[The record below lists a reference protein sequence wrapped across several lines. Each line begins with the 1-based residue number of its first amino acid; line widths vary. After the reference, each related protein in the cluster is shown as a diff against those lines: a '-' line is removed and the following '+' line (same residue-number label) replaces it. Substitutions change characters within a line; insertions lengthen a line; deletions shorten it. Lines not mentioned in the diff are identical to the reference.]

1 MAYCFPPLATRVFA
15 VLIGGIGA
23 FAAASAQD
31 IPSRSAYVANRYA
44 LILEDPP
51 VLERFASREV
61 SESVAARSYRQ
72 QIEAKQ
78 ASLKQELATRN
89 IRVTSSVSIVMNAV
103 FVAAPPERLA
113 ELKSL
118 TGVKGVVQQRR
129 YQLNLNRATQLVNAP
144 AAWTS
149 LGGLAKAGTGMKV
162 GIIDTGIDQNHAS
175 FQDSSIPALAG
186 YPKCNVSNCA
196 AYTNNKVIVARSYV
210 SLLSAGT
217 DPSNLAAD
225 SRPDDYSPRDRVG
238 HGTGTASCAAGAS
251 NTSPSGLV
259 INGMAPKA
267 YVGNYKVFGSPGLN
281 EFTFDEPMINAL
293 NDAVADKMDVVSMS
307 IGGLAITGPLDTGAA
322 CGNPAGVPCDL
333 TPPVIER
340 VVKAGMVVV
349 VSAGNDADGAASLN
363 PVALGT
369 IESPADAPS
378 AIAVGASDSSH
389 FMTEGVEV
397 TGPGVPSNI
406 QLVGGAFGDNT
417 FLIGAVGAPLRD
429 VTQLGDDGLACSAL
443 PAGSLN
449 GAFALILR
457 GNCNFSVKVINAQNA
472 GATGVILY
480 MADQSTLIS
489 PSVGSAII
497 PTIMIPNT
505 AGVALKAFIDANAGR
520 RVLIDG
526 AAIEQNKT
534 SSGVLAAFSSLGPT
548 VGDNFLKPDLVA
560 VGGSD
565 TFYTELYIPTQSYDP
580 LSDLYSAN
588 GYEAASG
595 TSFSAPIVAG
605 AALLVKQAH
614 PGFTPAQIK
623 SALVN
628 SAAQTITVDEN
639 GDPAPIPSVGN
650 GLLDTGA
657 AVQTTV
663 TVDPVSVS
671 FGAVSAVPVTKP
683 ITITNSSS
691 ASVTLSLSVTINNA
705 SANTNVTLDKNSLTL
720 AGGASGTVNLGL
732 SGSAPTAGA
741 YYGFV
746 LIQGGPTTLR
756 VPYYFVVGNGIADNV
771 LYIAGGGDGV
781 VGQDIGPILVRVID
795 PFGVAVPNSTVTF
808 RASTTGAS
816 LKNVVSTTDAYG
828 VASAEQILGP
838 TPGNYFFTVTA
849 AGVPVSFS
857 GFARLQPTISAGG
870 IVNGA
875 SFDTKPVAPGSYVT
889 IFGSNL
895 SDSTGQETTAI
906 LPLAIDPCNGLLT
919 GNFCD
924 VTVSFDTP
932 SGSVSVPGHL
942 IYVSSGQVNIQ
953 VPWELQGQTSA
964 QVKVS
969 VNNAFGNVV
978 TVQLSDYA
986 PAFFEIGGGEIAALD
1001 VNFALITAANPV
1013 KRGQVAQLYANG
1025 LGPVNNQ
1032 PASGD
1037 PAPSAPLLATT
1048 KTTPTV
1054 FIGGQQ
1060 ATVSF
1065 SGLAPGFPGLYQ
1077 INVVVPTTL
1086 TAGGTYP
1093 VILSI
1098 GGQTAKTSNLI
1109 VQ

>member
-1 MAYCFPPLATRVFA
+1 MAYYFQPLATRAFA
-15 VLIGGIGA
+15 VLIAIFGA
-23 FAAASAQD
+23 LAAASAQD

-61 SESVAARSYRQ
+61 TESVAARSYRQ

-78 ASLKQELATRN
+78 ASLKRELATRN
-89 IRVTSSVSIVMNAV
+89 IRVTSSVSMVMNAV
-103 FVAAPPERLA
+103 FVAAPPERVA

-149 LGGLAKAGTGMKV
+149 LGGIAKAGSGMKV

-186 YPKCNVSNCA
+186 YPKCNVPNCA

-281 EFTFDEPMINAL
+281 DFTFDEPMINAL

-322 CGNPAGVPCDL
+322 CGNPTGVQCDL
-333 TPPVIER
+333 TPPAIES

-369 IESPADAPS
+369 VESPADAPS
-378 AIAVGASDSSH
+378 AIAVGASDNSH
-389 FMTEGVEV
+389 FMSEGVEV
-397 TGPGVPSNI
+397 TGPGVPSNLQI
-406 QLVGGAFGDNT
+406 VGGAFADNT
-417 FLIGAVGAPLRD
+417 FLTGAVAAPLRD
-429 VTQLGDDGLACSAL
+429 VTQLGDNGLACSAL
-443 PAGSLN
+443 PPGSLN
-449 GAFALILR
+449 GSIALILR
-457 GNCNFSVKVINAQNA
+457 GTCNFSDKVLNAQNA

-480 MADQSTLIS
+480 MADQSALIS

-497 PTIMIPNT
+497 STIMIPNT
-505 AGVALKAFIDANAGR
+505 AGVALKAFIDSTPGHS
-520 RVLIDG
+520 VFIDG
-526 AAIEQNKT
+526 AAIEQNK
-534 SSGVLAAFSSLGPT
+534 SLSGVLAAFSSLGPT

-565 TFYTELYIPTQSYDP
+565 NFYTELYLPTQSYDP

-605 AALLVKQAH
+605 AALLVKQAN

-628 SAAQTITVDEN
+628 SAAQTITVDED

-671 FGAVSAVPVTKP
+671 FGAVSAVPVAKP
-683 ITITNSSS
+683 LTITNGSS

-705 SANTNVTLDKNSLTL
+705 STTTNVTLDKSSLTL
-720 AGGASGTVNLGL
+720 AAGASTTVNLGL
-732 SGSAPTAGA
+732 SGSAPLPGS

-756 VPYYFVVGNGIADNV
+756 VPYYFVVGNGIADNA
-771 LYIAGGGDGV
+771 LYIAGGGDGA
-781 VGQDIGPILVRVID
+781 VGQDIGPLIVRVID
-795 PFGVAVPNSTVTF
+795 PFGVGVPNSTVTF
-808 RASTTGAS
+808 RASAGAS
-816 LKNVVSTTDAYG
+816 LKNVMSKTDAYG

-838 TPGNYFFTVTA
+838 TPGNYTFTVTA
-849 AGVPVSFS
+849 AGTPVRFS
-857 GFARLQPTISAGG
+857 GAARAQPTISAGG
-870 IVNGA
+870 IVNAA

-895 SDSTGQETTAI
+895 SDSTAPETTAI
-906 LPLAIDPCNGLLT
+906 LPLAIDPCSGILT
-919 GNFCD
+919 GNSCY

-932 SGSVSVPGHL
+932 SGAVSVPGHL
-942 IYVSSGQVNIQ
+942 VYASSGQVNIQ

-964 QVKVS
+964 NVKVS
-969 VNNAFGNVV
+969 VNSAFGNVV

-1001 VNFALITAANPV
+1001 ANFALINAANPV

-1032 PASGD
+1032 PTSGD
-1037 PAPSAPLLATT
+1037 PAPSAPFLATT
-1048 KTTPTV
+1048 KTMPTV
-1054 FIGGQQ
+1054 FIGEQQ
-1060 ATVSF
+1060 ATVSY

-1093 VILSI
+1093 VMLSI
-1098 GGQTAKTSNLI
+1098 GGQTAKAANLI